1 MRQLD
6 RTDESA
12 GRLVALT
19 LTPCSAAEEEPR
31 LLGTV
36 ENKLGLSDWLKQQ
49 GHEWVGQ
56 PRMSADVL

>member
-6 RTDESA
+6 RTDESDR
-12 GRLVALT
+12 RLAALT
-19 LTPCSAAEEEPR
+19 LTPFSAAEEEPR

-36 ENKLGLSDWLKQQ
+36 ENELGLSEWLKQQ

-56 PRMSADVL
+56 SGMSADVL